1 MSPLAKYHRSK
12 PGMTERFELFV
23 AGKEICN
30 AYTELNNPVVQR
42 QRFLDQAKAV
52 ADGDDEAMV
61 QDEEFCVALE
71 HALPP
76 TGGWGCGVDRLT
88 MFLSN
93 KNNIK
98 EVLLFPAMKPDQPIN
113 VQLAAGNMAKG
124 SVTGGVNAFVPMCM
138 GALEVPEDSPVMAGV
153 NLATESGLESFASE
167 LEKGNSFLNGNLPG
181 KGDAIVYGLIE
192 PYITNYVNKYPNL
205 VPASVKGY
213 VQSMSV
219 FTPTVRN
226 SW

>member
-42 QRFLDQAKAV
+42 SRFTDQAKAV

-61 QDEEFCVALE
+61 QDEDFCVALE

-76 TGGWGCGVDRLT
+76 TGGWGCGIDRLT

-93 KNNIK
+93 KNTIK
-98 EVLLFPAMKPDQPIN
+98 EVLLFPAMKPEKPLNIK
-113 VQLAAGNMAKG
+113 LAEGNMKKG
-124 SVTGGVNAFVPMCM
+124 GDSGSGFVPICMGVLEVPSDSPVLGGVN
-138 GALEVPEDSPVMAGV
+138 LSS
-153 NLATESGLESFASE
+153 ESGLESLASALKE
-167 LEKGNSFLNGNLPG
+167 NSFLAGNLPG
-181 KGDAIVYGLIE
+181 KGDAIVYGLLE
-192 PYITNYVNKYPNL
+192 PYIVNYINKYPSI
-205 VPASVKGY
+205 VPDAVKGY

-219 FTPTVRN
+219 FTPAVRN